1 MKKLLFSLTILLA
14 LFLAACETA
23 PETDT
28 ETPPTQEQTSDDSTE
43 SDVDD
48 TAQDNDTIQND
59 EPTDDSDE
67 TTADEPDETTAD
79 EPDETTADEPDE
91 TTADEPDETQVDD
104 EALEET
110 VAPGFVNSNG
120 ELELTIQDLA
130 YYNGRDGKKAY
141 VAVDGIVYDVT
152 NSSKWTGGSHFGG
165 ATAGRDLTAAMD
177 ANPSHGRENLSRV
190 PRIGIIVTSYSE
202 DES

>member
-59 EPTDDSDE
+59 EPTDDS
-67 TTADEPDETTAD
+67 DETTAD

>member
-67 TTADEPDETTAD
+67 TTADEPDET
-79 EPDETTADEPDE
+79 
-91 TTADEPDETQVDD
+91 QVDD

-152 NSSKWTGGSHFGG
+152 NSSRWTGGSHFGG